1 MIVVP
6 SKYPIRFV
14 NLGSGRTAS
23 ARAARAI
30 MATVLTYRRPL
41 SVVRLRV
48 VLFLQ
53 EFQADIDAFLNL
65 DTNTVNGVRK
75 NEAFKQDWLADLR
88 KK

>member
-1 MIVVP
+1 
-6 SKYPIRFV
+6 
-14 NLGSGRTAS
+14 
-23 ARAARAI
+23 

-75 NEAFKQDWLADLR
+75 NEAFKQDCLADLR

>member
-1 MIVVP
+1 MA
-6 SKYPIRFV
+6 R
-14 NLGSGRTAS
+14 

-30 MATVLTYRRPL
+30 AATVLTYWRS
-41 SVVRLRV
+41 SVHRALRV

-53 EFQADIDAFLNL
+53 EFQAEIDAFLNL
-65 DTNTVNGVRK
+65 DTNTVNGVHK